1 MLRAHICI
9 LSVHLIS
16 SHFHFIAFDM
26 PRSIILRPPG
36 GASGISRVRYSSR
49 DKLAIIS
56 KIRRIKQD
64 TGLSYRKAAAQ
75 VGVCHTLVYPWS
87 ALRERFDNLDIKK
100 LPRYS
105 LAHGPCSQLEG
116 VKEELLAWIFERR
129 EMGLVVSTR
138 SIIIKACCILP
149 LMEQKSSLVRLMVMR
164 RFLKKQSL
172 VYRMGTKVSQ
182 RLPAEVSQEA
192 TEFQEFIRPMLLG
205 PERSLHWIINMDQT
219 PVFFS
224 MHPKKTLEILGTKT
238 VVIRTSTND
247 TKRATVALTI
257 TAAGDQL
264 VPMVVYKGTENGTIK
279 KRELQ
284 NHHPT
289 CIYKTQHNAWMDERV
304 MLRWVEDVLAPYVAL
319 APPGIIPLILLD
331 SYRCHVMASVVN
343 VIQDLGCEVVHIPGG
358 CTGLVQPLDVGYNKP
373 FKARI
378 RKAWEEYM
386 INDMRKNGSIETP
399 SREEV
404 SHWIAEAYWDMEGT
418 PIIKNSWLKTGYSWF

>member
-1 MLRAHICI
+1 VDLREEGDGVSRFDSLHHHQ
-9 LSVHLIS
+9 SVLHPAC
-16 SHFHFIAFDM
+16 HGAEVV
-26 PRSIILRPPG
+26 PCAPYG
-36 GASGISRVRYSSR
+36 GA
-49 DKLAIIS
+49 
-56 KIRRIKQD
+56 
-64 TGLSYRKAAAQ
+64 
-75 VGVCHTLVYPWS
+75 P
-87 ALRERFDNLDIKK
+87 F
-100 LPRYS
+100 
-105 LAHGPCSQLEG
+105 LE
-116 VKEELLAWIFERR
+116 
-129 EMGLVVSTR
+129 
-138 SIIIKACCILP
+138 
-149 LMEQKSSLVRLMVMR
+149 
-164 RFLKKQSL
+164 KQSL

-182 RLPAEVSQEA
+182 RLPTEVCQEA
-192 TEFQEFIRPMLLG
+192 TEFQEFIRPMLIG
-205 PERSLHWIINMDQT
+205 PERCPHWIINMDQT

-289 CIYKTQHNAWMDERV
+289 CIYETQHNAWMDERV

-404 SHWIAEAYWDMEGT
+404 SHWISEAYWDMEGS

>member
-9 LSVHLIS
+9 LSIHLIS

-26 PRSIILRPPG
+26 PRLISLRPPG
-36 GASGISRVRYSSR
+36 GASGIKRVRYSNR
-49 DKLAIIS
+49 DKIAILS

-64 TGLSYRKAAAQ
+64 TGLSYRKAAAL
-75 VGVCHTLVYPWS
+75 VGVSHTLVFRWS
-87 ALRERFDNLDIKK
+87 ALRERFNNLDIKK

-116 VKEELLAWIFERR
+116 VKEQLLAWIFERR

-149 LMEQKSSLVRLMVMR
+149 LMEQKSSLARLMVMR

-205 PERSLHWIINMDQT
+205 PERSPHWIINMDQT

-257 TAAGDQL
+257 TAAGNQL
-264 VPMVVYKGTENGTIK
+264 VPMVVYKATANGTIK

-289 CIYKTQHNAWMDERV
+289 CIYETQHNAWMDERV
-304 MLRWVEDVLAPYVAL
+304 MLHWVEDVLAPYVAL
-319 APPGIIPLILLD
+319 APPGIIPIILLD

>member
-1 MLRAHICI
+1 
-9 LSVHLIS
+9 
-16 SHFHFIAFDM
+16 
-26 PRSIILRPPG
+26 
-36 GASGISRVRYSSR
+36 
-49 DKLAIIS
+49 
-56 KIRRIKQD
+56 
-64 TGLSYRKAAAQ
+64 
-75 VGVCHTLVYPWS
+75 
-87 ALRERFDNLDIKK
+87 
-100 LPRYS
+100 
-105 LAHGPCSQLEG
+105 
-116 VKEELLAWIFERR
+116 
-129 EMGLVVSTR
+129 MGLVVSTR

-149 LMEQKSSLVRLMVMR
+149 AMEQKSSLARLMVVR

-182 RLPAEVSQEA
+182 RLPAEVCQEA
-192 TEFQEFIRPMLLG
+192 AEFQEFIRPMLIG
-205 PERSLHWIINMDQT
+205 PERCPHWIINMDQT

-289 CIYKTQHNAWMDERV
+289 CIYETQHNPWMGERV

-319 APPGIIPLILLD
+319 APPGIIPIILLD

-343 VIQDLGCEVVHIPGG
+343 VIQDL
-358 CTGLVQPLDVGYNKP
+358 
-373 FKARI
+373 
-378 RKAWEEYM
+378 
-386 INDMRKNGSIETP
+386 
-399 SREEV
+399 
-404 SHWIAEAYWDMEGT
+404 
-418 PIIKNSWLKTGYSWF
+418 